1 MKQFIA
7 LLTLTLLLPTTS
19 PAQED
24 KYAAD
29 GQSIE
34 TLIPALYAVISG
46 EKGEARNWE
55 RFKSMFVADARL
67 MPSGKNKEGKVGY
80 RVMTPDDYIE
90 SAGKWLVEKGFFET
104 EISRKT
110 EVYGSMAHVFSSYE
124 SRYSASDEEPF
135 ARGINSIQLLHDGT
149 RWKVVSIY
157 WLGETA
163 DNPLPEKY
171 LPKE

>member
-29 GQSIE
+29 GHSIE

-46 EKGEARNWE
+46 EKGEVRNWE